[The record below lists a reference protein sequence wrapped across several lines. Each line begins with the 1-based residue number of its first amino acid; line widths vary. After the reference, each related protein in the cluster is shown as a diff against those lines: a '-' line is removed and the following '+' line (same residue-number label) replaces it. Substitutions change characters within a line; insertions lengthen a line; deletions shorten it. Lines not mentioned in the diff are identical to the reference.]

1 MPEVKNPWR
10 VSARVGD
17 SAGEVAARTL
27 IVRLET
33 IPRLL
38 DEAAGGRATG
48 EAIHALRV
56 GTRRCKAAIDAF
68 EDLLPGRERRWFAT
82 RLRHLRRL
90 AGKSRDLDVLL
101 ERLQARRGPSGK
113 RPADRTM
120 PLAIEGAAASD
131 PGLTRAIDVLDRKKR
146 ATRKRIRAE
155 RERFSPKDWHRRVQR
170 LIDGIARRRSRE
182 PFQQFAAIHLERAS
196 GTFLAAVGK
205 RPRNSKSL
213 HRLRIEAKKTRYAIE
228 IFSGVLQRARKSAIL
243 ETFEQFQ
250 DLAGICTDH
259 AHAAGRFHR
268 LGERATDGNDSRIFA
283 RLARAE
289 ASAAAAA
296 RRKFLAWL
304 SAERVQRIAVGITA
318 GNRS

>member
-1 MPEVKNPWR
+1 MAAVKNPWR

-17 SAGEVAARTL
+17 SAGAVASRTL
-27 IVRLET
+27 IARLET

-38 DEAAGGRATG
+38 DEAAGGRAAG

-56 GTRRCKAAIDAF
+56 GCRRCKAAIDAF
-68 EDLLPGRERRWFAT
+68 EDLLPGRECRWFAA

-90 AGKSRDLDVLL
+90 AGKSRDLDLLL
-101 ERLQARRGPSGK
+101 ERLQARRGPSGN
-113 RPADRTM
+113 RPADRTR
-120 PLAIEGAAASD
+120 PLALDGAAAGD
-131 PGLTRAIDVLDRKKR
+131 PGLARAIDVLGRKKR
-146 ATRKRIRAE
+146 GTRKRICVE
-155 RERFSPKDWHRRVQR
+155 RKRFSSKEWRRRLQR
-170 LIDGIARRRSRE
+170 LTEGIAGRRSRE
-182 PFQQFAAIHLERAS
+182 PFQQFAAIHLERAG

-228 IFSGVLQRARKSAIL
+228 ILGGVLQRARKSAIL
-243 ETFEQFQ
+243 ETFERFQ

-268 LGERATDGNDSRIFA
+268 LGERATDGNDRRIFA

-304 SAERVQRIAVGITA
+304 SAGRVQGIAVRITP